1 MGWQLTEE
9 APVGTQIMSNVS
21 VMLMRGRTDKASS
34 VGSTPASAKC
44 RVQTYACTVEVRP
57 RLVATGGGAATFPRR
72 SSHPMAAE
80 NACAVTLNE
89 VYM

>member
-34 VGSTPASAKC
+34 VGSTPASGSAKC

-57 RLVATGGGAATFPRR
+57 RLVATGGGSATFVSR
-72 SSHPMAAE
+72 SSHPMTGE
-80 NACAVTLNE
+80 NR
-89 VYM
+89 MP